1 MTNDM
6 PLSDYLAQGG
16 RLTAPA
22 NVPPRYRAELLRIM
36 ASFVDSELAASAG
49 FAGAINTAPGV
60 RARIAASRITLEKA
74 QHAERVLA
82 LMAEFGTDVARY
94 DSAHDWAAR
103 VDRDADLGPD
113 RHGADMRLSLFHYPL
128 AGWTD
133 AVVMN
138 VLMGLATDVQL
149 AELARVSYSPLAET
163 LRDIAPR
170 ERRHTGVGLEGL
182 ARIVETPGGLAKARA
197 SAAYWQPRV
206 AASFGQPGSARFAA
220 LAAMGLR
227 HRPNEALLADWQ
239 AVTASELSRLGL
251 G

>member
-1 MTNDM
+1 MVAFA
-6 PLSDYLAQGG
+6 SKLAREHPDQVALRDSERALGW
-16 RLTAPA
+16 
-22 NVPPRYRAELLRIM
+22 AELDDALNRT
-36 ASFVDSELAASAG
+36 ANALLA
-49 FAGAINTAPGV
+49 
-60 RARIAASRITLEKA
+60 
-74 QHAERVLA
+74 
-82 LMAEFGTDVARY
+82 
-94 DSAHDWAAR
+94 
-103 VDRDADLGPD
+103 ADLGPD